1 LKRRDQVII
10 WLDYFNSRL
19 GRRQG
24 RRVPLSIAT
33 RNPTLDELRRAAE
46 EAGLQVMA
54 AKEARRPGR
63 PSERSG
69 YVQVRKVEGK
79 SKQLLLRELAKEL
92 ARIRGTA
99 G

>member
-1 LKRRDQVII
+1 MR
-10 WLDYFNSRL
+10 
-19 GRRQG
+19 
-24 RRVPLSIAT
+24 
-33 RNPTLDELRRAAE
+33 
-46 EAGLQVMA
+46 A

-92 ARIRGTA
+92 ARIRGAA